1 MELDPGFALVYY
13 NRGYVYNSNG
23 EQDKAVADYT
33 RLMEIS
39 PKLALAYYNR
49 GYAYYKKGEN
59 AKAEA
64 DFKKARD
71 LAYIVVP

>member
-1 MELDPGFALVYY
+1 MGDY
-13 NRGYVYNSNG
+13 
-23 EQDKAVADYT
+23 DKAIADYT
-33 RLMEIS
+33 RLIEIS
-39 PKLALAYYNR
+39 PRLALAYYNR

-71 LAYIVVP
+71 LAYMVAP